1 MKLIKNNICHPL
13 KEIINLSFSTSI
25 YPTQLKLAKVIP
37 TFKNKGDPR
46 LVSNYRPISLLPN
59 VNKIFERIVHK
70 RLYSFLNK
78 YNCIYELQF
87 GFRAEHSTNHAL
99 LSLTEK
105 IREALDSK
113 GGKFACGVF
122 IDLQKAFDTV
132 DHSILLKKLE
142 HYGIRGLANQ
152 WFKSYLSGRTQFTVH
167 HFADDT
173 NLLVSNSCIKKIQDQ
188 INLDLKYLC
197 KWLKANKISL
207 NASKTKVLIF
217 RHQNKPIMYRKKP
230 EDKLSMWNITIKIDD
245 KKIEPSSHVK
255 YLGILM
261 DSFLNLNFH
270 IDELSIGHDHQ
281 ILCDFEIFWVLSYK

>member
-13 KEIINLSFSTSI
+13 KEIINLSFSTGI
-25 YPTQLKLAKVIP
+25 FPTQLKLAKVIP
-37 TFKNKGDPR
+37 TFKDKGDHI
-46 LVSNYRPISLLPN
+46 LVSNYRHISLLSN

-78 YNCIYELQF
+78 YNCIYEFQF
-87 GFRAEHSTNHAL
+87 GFRAQHSTNHAL

-105 IREALDSK
+105 IRETLDSK

-122 IDLQKAFDTV
+122 IDLQKAFDAV
-132 DHSILLKKLE
+132 DHSILLKNLE

-152 WFKSYLSGRTQFTVH
+152 WFKSYLPGRTQFNRYASETRDMKYGVPQESVLGPLLFLIYINDLHNAIKFSTVY

-197 KWLKANKISL
+197 K
-207 NASKTKVLIF
+207 
-217 RHQNKPIMYRKKP
+217 
-230 EDKLSMWNITIKIDD
+230 
-245 KKIEPSSHVK
+245 
-255 YLGILM
+255 
-261 DSFLNLNFH
+261 
-270 IDELSIGHDHQ
+270 
-281 ILCDFEIFWVLSYK
+281 